1 MRKATFNYRKED
13 GSESSRNLLN
23 PSFIKES
30 HNSYKDFEKQDVRYI
45 TGIEIS
51 GEIQSEELR
60 QSYEQAV
67 KEYYSEVFQT
77 LSEFIE
83 SKGLDPK
90 KVTQKT
96 FKKEGISGLTLR
108 D

>member
-1 MRKATFNYRKED
+1 MKKATFKYKKDD

-30 HNSYKDFEKQDVRYI
+30 HNSYKDFEKQDVRYV

-51 GEIQSEELR
+51 GEIESDELR
-60 QSYEQAV
+60 GKYEQAV
-67 KEYYSEVFQT
+67 NEYYSEVFQT
-77 LSEFIE
+77 LSEYIE

-96 FKKEGISGLTLR
+96 FKKEGVSGLTLEG
-108 D
+108 

>member
-1 MRKATFNYRKED
+1 MRKATFRYKKED
-13 GSESSRNLLN
+13 GSESSRDLLN

-51 GEIQSEELR
+51 NEIDNKELKL
-60 QSYEQAV
+60 SYEKAV
-67 KEYYSEVFQT
+67 REYYSEVFQT
-77 LSEFIE
+77 LSEYLE

-96 FKKEGISGLTLR
+96 FKKEGVSGLELQ